1 MPKEVSSHNSMS
13 ARVSSTAPAK
23 AEAVIA
29 LGLSSIDVMFAFVA
43 LQSVD
48 RVYSGTDPSIIAGLK
63 DWDRAVPI
71 IHRLL
76 GHKRTDAGEWDDV
89 DADTLDKVTQSTWNA
104 VGHHVLKIISLD
116 PFGALKVIFSK
127 LDDLVD
133 TDSSVYK
140 GQNEDHYLTGCDMAK
155 HQHEVWTEVRDL
167 LQKAKALGEAG
178 ILDARR
184 VKFSCVVTR
193 V

>member
-13 ARVSSTAPAK
+13 ARVSAPAPAK

-48 RVYSGTDPSIIAGLK
+48 RVYSGTDPSIIAALK
-63 DWDRAVPI
+63 DWERAVPI
-71 IHRLL
+71 IKRLL
-76 GHKRTDAGEWDDV
+76 GYNLNDAGVWDD
-89 DADTLDKVTQSTWNA
+89 AAMSLDKVTQSTWNA
-104 VGHHVLKIISLD
+104 VGHHVLRIISLD
-116 PFGALKVIFSK
+116 PFGALKVIFNK

-167 LQKAKALGEAG
+167 IQKAKALAEAG
-178 ILDARR
+178 ILDQRR